1 MDGWFAKTHSDCD
14 VQIHKAESMK
24 AGRGKGEGEGKG
36 VQPFNRKS
44 KRLPPPRILAL
55 MHRLHRGLTQAI
67 QL

>member
-1 MDGWFAKTHSDCD
+1 MDGWLAKTHSDCD

-24 AGRGKGEGEGKG
+24 ADRGKGEGKG
-36 VQPFNRKS
+36 EQPFNRKS

-55 MHRLHRGLTQAI
+55 MHRLHRGLTQTI